1 MLSLRSLPRTAL
13 LAAAL
18 LVTGCDSN
26 SVSSG
31 GNDTCVSGSL
41 TATADGAAFAAEC
54 VTFSLDSGV
63 LSLGALVNADGGDG
77 ATQRQITL
85 SVPGAAEGTAS
96 APAGFVGT
104 YTDGALSGSQF
115 SGTSTTGLSG
125 TLTLE
130 TLTDSR
136 AVGTFSFS
144 GSEFELSATA
154 GGAGSG
160 TPTGRTVAVT
170 DGTFDIRL

>member
-1 MLSLRSLPRTAL
+1 MSVFRTLSVLL
-13 LAAAL
+13 LALTVSA
-18 LVTGCDSN
+18 CDSTDGP
-26 SVSSG
+26 SG
-31 GNDTCVSGSL
+31 GTNACVSGSL

-54 VTFSLDSGV
+54 VTFSRENGV
-63 LSLGALVNADGGDG
+63 LSLGALTNADGGDG

-85 SVPGAAEGTAS
+85 VVQGAS
-96 APAGFVGT
+96 AGTVSAPTGFLGT
-104 YTDGALSGSQF
+104 YTDGELSGSQF

-130 TLTDSR
+130 TLTDRR
-136 AVGTFSFS
+136 AAGTFSFS

-154 GGAGSG
+154 GGQGSG

-170 DGTFDIRL
+170 GGTFDIRL